1 MGPFDHDPAYQD
13 LVRLREEEG
22 YDGPLSYGAEDTTY
36 TKADPT
42 SREAE
47 ILDAL
52 RRRGAGT

>member
-36 TKADPT
+36 TKSDSLDPRT
-42 SREAE
+42 
-47 ILDAL
+47 
-52 RRRGAGT
+52 T